1 MLGDLGLLQELQM
14 DFYTFR
20 LVAVFLREP
29 LVLQGILFRLSSI
42 EQITAC
48 IFTVVVRGETLAPK

>member
-1 MLGDLGLLQELQM
+1 M